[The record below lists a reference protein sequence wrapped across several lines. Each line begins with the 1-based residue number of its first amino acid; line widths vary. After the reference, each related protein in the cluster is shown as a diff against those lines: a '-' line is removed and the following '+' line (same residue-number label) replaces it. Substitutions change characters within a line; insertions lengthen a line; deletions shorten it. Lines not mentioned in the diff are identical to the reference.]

1 MDEQTPDAKIALMAA
16 NVEVRHESALLRR
29 AKRDAPFFL
38 VAAAV
43 IAFDQLTKAIIRA
56 ELALGESWPNEDWLV
71 RIRHLSNTGAAFGV
85 LQDAGVFLTF
95 TAVIAIGAIVFY
107 YLYPP
112 FENGLMRAA
121 LGLLLGGAVGN
132 LIDRLRFGEVTDFI
146 QFPRY
151 PAFNVADSSIT
162 IGLAVII
169 GFFVLIEGREKKQPD
184 PGHPAGD
191 APEPRQAAANGD

>member
-1 MDEQTPDAKIALMAA
+1 MAA
-16 NVEVRHESALLRR
+16 NVELRQESAITRR
-29 AKRDAPFFL
+29 LKRDAPFFL
-38 VAAAV
+38 VAAGV

-56 ELALGESWPNEDWLV
+56 ELALGESWPNDDWLV
-71 RIRHLSNTGAAFGV
+71 KIRHLTNTGAAFGM

-95 TAVIAIGAIVFY
+95 TAVMAIGAIVFY

-112 FENGLMRAA
+112 FESGLMRAA
-121 LGLLLGGAVGN
+121 LGLLLGGAAGN

-162 IGLAVII
+162 IGLVVII
-169 GFFVLIEGREKKQPD
+169 GFFVLFEGREKKQPG
-184 PGHPAGD
+184 PSQLAGD
-191 APEPRQAAANGD
+191 TPESRQAAADGD